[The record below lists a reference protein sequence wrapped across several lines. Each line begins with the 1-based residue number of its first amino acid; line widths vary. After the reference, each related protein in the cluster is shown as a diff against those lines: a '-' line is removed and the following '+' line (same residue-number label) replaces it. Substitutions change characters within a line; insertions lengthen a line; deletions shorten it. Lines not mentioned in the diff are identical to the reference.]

1 MEQKDIP
8 ALVQTMLD
16 FQKVLLEGKADFID
30 LEEKV
35 KGLLGEKPESRE
47 LKKLS
52 KHVKTWLKVL
62 SLWEELKKTL
72 GERKSHII
80 TLIKE
85 AETKGYIELEP
96 FVERFESYINNTAFL
111 SINAFETDN
120 FEGLIK
126 TYSLE
131 SSLSKGYLDKVRE
144 IHQWNADATVFLEAT
159 KKSVRDYKYYHLKYE
174 MQLPEDQQLE
184 DIDFLEKEIHV
195 IKEGQYEIPEDRV
208 KLVIHKLVTGYS
220 GKRHEQEF
228 ILNRLK
234 AYKPMI
240 GSLPVSDD
248 DFDDSPPIVDF

>member
-8 ALVQTMLD
+8 GLVQIMLD
-16 FQKVLLEGKADFID
+16 FQEVLLEGKAEFID
-30 LEEKV
+30 LELRV
-35 KGLLGEKPESRE
+35 KELLAEKPESRD

-62 SLWEELKKTL
+62 SLWEELKETL

-85 AETKGYIELEP
+85 AEAKSYIELEP
-96 FVERFESYINNTAFL
+96 FVEGFEAYINNTAFL

-120 FEGLIK
+120 FEELLK

-131 SSLSKGYLDKVRE
+131 SHVSKGYLDKVRE
-144 IHQWNADATVFLEAT
+144 IHEWNADATVFLEAT

-174 MQLPEDQQLE
+174 MQLPDGQQLK
-184 DIDFLEKEIHV
+184 DIDFLEKAINT
-195 IKEGQYEIPEDRV
+195 IKEGNYQIPEDRI

-234 AYKPMI
+234 SYKPMV

-248 DFDDSPPIVDF
+248 EFDDSPPMVDF

>member
-8 ALVQTMLD
+8 GLVQTMLD
-16 FQKVLLEGKADFID
+16 FQRVLLEGKADFIG
-30 LEEKV
+30 LEVKV
-35 KGLLGEKPESRE
+35 KGLLSEKPESRD

-62 SLWEELKKTL
+62 SLWEELKETL
-72 GERKSHII
+72 GDRKSHII
-80 TLIKE
+80 ILIKD

-96 FVERFESYINNTAFL
+96 FVERFELYINNTAYL

-120 FEGLIK
+120 FEALLK

-131 SSLSKGYLDKVRE
+131 SHVSKGYLDKVRE
-144 IHQWNADATVFLEAT
+144 IHQWNAEATVFLEAT

-174 MQLPEDQQLE
+174 MQLPDNQQLK
-184 DIDFLEKEIHV
+184 DIDFLEKEINAL
-195 IKEGQYEIPEDRV
+195 KEGEYEIPEDRV
-208 KLVIHKLVTGYS
+208 KLVMHKLVTGYS
-220 GKRHEQEF
+220 GKRREQEI

-234 AYKPMI
+234 AYKPII

-248 DFDDSPPIVDF
+248 EFDDSPPIVDF